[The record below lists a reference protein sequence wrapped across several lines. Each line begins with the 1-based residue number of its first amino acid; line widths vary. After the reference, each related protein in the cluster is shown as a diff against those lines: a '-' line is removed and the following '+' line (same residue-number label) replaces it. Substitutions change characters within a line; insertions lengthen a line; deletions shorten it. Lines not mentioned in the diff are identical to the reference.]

1 MNLALFWKT
10 ISSLSFWARQIARF
24 ASLGPVVPIFLAML
38 ESFVP
43 PLPMV
48 GIVALSVA
56 AHGAFFGTLYCWIG
70 TCIGCTLTF
79 LFFRKPFKYLF
90 ARYFQ
95 NQKWYQKADGWVD
108 GVGVPALFL
117 IIMMPF
123 TPSAFVNFAF
133 GISDFP
139 VRRYLPTLY
148 LAKIVMISLLAV
160 LGQSAVDAARD
171 PRLLIVVLAL
181 FVFLY
186 WISKKVSRRHRL
198 S

>member
-1 MNLALFWKT
+1 MNIEVFWKT
-10 ISSLSFWARQIARF
+10 ISSLTFWSQVITRF
-24 ASLGPVVPIFLAML
+24 ANLGPIMPVFLAML

-56 AHGAFFGTLYCWIG
+56 AHGPFFGTLYCWIG
-70 TCIGCTLTF
+70 TCIGCSLTF

-90 ARYFQ
+90 ARYFR
-95 NQKWYQKADGWVD
+95 NRTWYKKADSWVD

-139 VRRYLPTLY
+139 VRRYLITLY
-148 LAKIVMISLLAV
+148 LAKIIMISSLAV

-171 PRLLIVVLAL
+171 PRLIIIVIVL
-181 FVFLY
+181 FVLLY
-186 WISKKVSRRHRL
+186 WLSKRVSEKHRL
-198 S
+198 G